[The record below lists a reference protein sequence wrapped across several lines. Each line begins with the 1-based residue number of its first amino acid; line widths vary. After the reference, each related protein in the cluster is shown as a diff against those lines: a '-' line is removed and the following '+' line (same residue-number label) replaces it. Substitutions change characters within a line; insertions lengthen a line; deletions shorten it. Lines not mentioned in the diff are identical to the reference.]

1 MTLGG
6 LVWTGL
12 GGLVSLALGLWATDL
27 IEGLFAKAES
37 LGIIGVVFGLV
48 FLAGLIG
55 VAAREIIAVGRQTR
69 IAEMHV
75 AFAKARAADDRA
87 AARRLVGQLVML
99 YSDRPEMAH
108 ARAQVEDATRAIIDG
123 RDLIDVTERALL
135 RSLDDKAQGE
145 IAAAAKRVSLVTAIS
160 PRAILD
166 VVFVVAQIMRLVRRI
181 AEIYG
186 GRPGLLGLI
195 KLARSIGAHIA
206 ITGGMAVGDSL
217 LQQLV
222 GHGIASR
229 ISARMG
235 EGVLNGM
242 LTTRVGLSALAVCRP
257 MPFSVDK
264 PPGVSDVAPFLFS
277 KGEET
282 RHRPRMVRRGRPRA
296 RPGRL
301 LYRVEPS
308 PAHIRQHAGVDIEPI
323 ALQGKPVGHDRLGDP
338 GEGHEIGEREAH
350 DLGLDPF
357 EPALGLLTRRIDRWL
372 ANVDPGGDE
381 IARLRRRPV
390 RPSL

>member
-1 MTLGG
+1 VSQRPPRPRAFRLDDRRVAVDDQPVSLAPEAIIRSQHDPIPDALPAPIDEAELEVEAAQKSGLIARSRLTLAGLAWSGFGG
-6 LVWTGL
+6 LI
-12 GGLVSLALGLWATDL
+12 SLALGLWATSL

-48 FLAGLIG
+48 FLVGVIG

-75 AFAKARAADDRA
+75 AFAKARAQDDRA
-87 AARRLVGQLVML
+87 AARRLVKQLVTL
-99 YSDRPEMAH
+99 YGSRAETAR
-108 ARAQVEDATRAIIDG
+108 ARAQVEEATRAIIDG

-135 RSLDDKAQGE
+135 RPLDDKAQGE
-145 IAAAAKRVSLVTAIS
+145 IAAAAKRVSLVTAIT

-166 VVFVVAQIMRLVRRI
+166 VLFVVAQIVRLVRRI

-186 GRPGLLGLI
+186 GRPGLLGHI

-206 ITGGMAVGDSL
+206 ITGGMAVGDSV

-235 EGVLNGM
+235 EGVLNGL
-242 LTTRVGLSALAVCRP
+242 LTARVGLSALAVCRP

-264 PPGVSDVAPFLFS
+264 APGVSDVAPFLFT
-277 KGEET
+277 KGE
-282 RHRPRMVRRGRPRA
+282 
-296 RPGRL
+296 
-301 LYRVEPS
+301 
-308 PAHIRQHAGVDIEPI
+308 
-323 ALQGKPVGHDRLGDP
+323 
-338 GEGHEIGEREAH
+338 
-350 DLGLDPF
+350 
-357 EPALGLLTRRIDRWL
+357 
-372 ANVDPGGDE
+372 
-381 IARLRRRPV
+381 
-390 RPSL
+390 